1 MIRVLPRY
9 AEWLLLPI
17 VGLASVL
24 RFDMLVKR
32 GLLYWDEGKFALE
45 GVRIRS
51 VLISLPVVHP
61 AVLAGKA
68 IGTAKPGHA
77 LLIAL
82 SYALF
87 GVHDYAPLLMN
98 ATASVLQVVVLFF
111 LARQL
116 FGPNVALLAA
126 AFLAVAGYDIVYAR
140 SALSESDANLLFLA
154 SVLVWSTIC
163 KPWAADFRPDRPAWS
178 GIVLPAVMLGAAFT
192 VNYRLIVFIA
202 VVVPA
207 DLVIRWKREGWL
219 AVTRAAALWAV
230 GLSLLPLAW
239 QVIGVLAQSRG
250 VILFR
255 GEIDYLP
262 TSYFHE
268 VLYQLHGGKQSVFR
282 FSPFPYLQWYAHRQG
297 WLAFALLLLGLGIAT
312 FNRST
317 RWVLPASLVLI
328 PYAVYVFAPFIVPRN
343 LAAAL
348 PFAALL
354 SAAALARVLDHL
366 RVRRARVIAGT
377 LAAASVVAFGV
388 LQAWPLTNVRS
399 GFAQAAIYLE
409 QHGSS
414 GAIVQNEIMR
424 FYLRD
429 QGRGCDAPPLP
440 AQVASL
446 AQEDGVGGDYAVVD
460 NYFSLPSLYLAH
472 HAQVVA
478 RFPTSGTATL
488 NEDLVASEDGVPPG
502 SQHQHFVDVF
512 PLDNLHLAG
521 RRLVRPQV
529 CTLDQLP

>member
-1 MIRVLPRY
+1 MIRLLPRY
-9 AEWLLLPI
+9 SEWLLLPI
-17 VGLASVL
+17 VVLAGVL

-45 GVRIRS
+45 GVRILS
-51 VLISLPVVHP
+51 VLTSLPMVHP

-82 SYALF
+82 AYAVL
-87 GVHDYAPLLMN
+87 GVHDYSPLLMN
-98 ATASVLQVVVLFF
+98 ATASALQVVVLFF
-111 LARQL
+111 LARQF
-116 FGPNVALLAA
+116 FGPHVALLTA

-154 SVLVWSTIC
+154 SVLVWSTTC
-163 KPWAADFRPDRPAWS
+163 KPWATDFRWNRPPWS
-178 GIVLPAVMLGAAFT
+178 GTWLPAIMLGAAFT

-202 VVVPA
+202 VILPA
-207 DLVIRWKREGWL
+207 DLVLRWKRTGWRH
-219 AVTRAAALWAV
+219 VTAAAALWAV
-230 GLSLLPLAW
+230 GLLVVPLAW
-239 QVIGVLAQSRG
+239 QLMGILTESRG

-282 FSPFPYLQWYAHRQG
+282 FSPVPYLQWYTSRQG

-312 FNRST
+312 VDRST

-328 PYAVYVFAPFIVPRN
+328 PYGVYVFAPFIVPRN
-343 LAAAL
+343 LAATL

-354 SAAALARVLDHL
+354 SAASLAHLLDHL
-366 RVRRARVIAGT
+366 RVWRARV
-377 LAAASVVAFGV
+377 LAAAGVATAVAVLGS
-388 LQAWPLTNVRS
+388 LQAWPLTTVRS
-399 GFAQAAIYLE
+399 GFAQAATYLE
-409 QHGSS
+409 QHGSH
-414 GAIVQNEIMR
+414 GAIAENEIMR

-429 QGRGCDAPPLP
+429 AGRGCDAPRLP
-440 AQVASL
+440 ARVASL
-446 AQEDGVGGDYAVVD
+446 APDGGVGGDYAVVD
-460 NYFSLPSLYLAH
+460 QYFSPTALYLAH

-478 RFPTSGTATL
+478 RIPTSGTTAL

-502 SQHQHFVDVF
+502 SQHRHFVDLF
-512 PLDNLHLAG
+512 SLDHLHIPVRG
-521 RRLVRPQV
+521 LVHPQV